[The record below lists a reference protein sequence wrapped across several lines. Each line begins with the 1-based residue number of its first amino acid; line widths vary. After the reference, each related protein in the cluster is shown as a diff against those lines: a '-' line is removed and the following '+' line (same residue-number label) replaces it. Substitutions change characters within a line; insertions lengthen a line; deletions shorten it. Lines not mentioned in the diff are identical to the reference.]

1 MEGWSVAMVTAKE
14 KFVGR
19 QEHCSCGR
27 QLPEGRG
34 ARGGRGVERRRGSG
48 EECRMQRRRGQGKEG
63 RVGRVGERE
72 GKAVEGSSDYLGG
85 IRTRVTV

>member
-1 MEGWSVAMVTAKE
+1 MEGWSVAMATAKE

-34 ARGGRGVERRRGSG
+34 VERRRGSG
-48 EECRMQRRRGQGKEG
+48 EE
-63 RVGRVGERE
+63 ERE
-72 GKAVEGSSDYLGG
+72 WRGV
-85 IRTRVTV
+85 

>member
-1 MEGWSVAMVTAKE
+1 MEGWSVAMATAKE

-34 ARGGRGVERRRGSG
+34 ARGGRGVERRKG
-48 EECRMQRRRGQGKEG
+48 
-63 RVGRVGERE
+63 V
-72 GKAVEGSSDYLGG
+72 
-85 IRTRVTV
+85 